1 MRKTYKIDKM
11 KNLKK
16 KLKERQKDLKN
27 ILNDINNSLCD
38 ADLRTK
44 IGKEQEELLQNQ
56 FQDLSK
62 AYGNLIDSMIKLD
75 LVTTTPDPKLG
86 CVDCVFDGTLN
97 CFFEKCGGS
106 DECTKPIKYVV
117 SK

>member
-1 MRKTYKIDKM
+1 MEEF
-11 KNLKK
+11 KK

-27 ILNDINNSLCD
+27 ILNDINISLSD

-62 AYGNLIDSMIKLD
+62 VYGTLIDSMTKLN
-75 LVTTTPDPKLG
+75 LIVTTPDPKWG
-86 CVDCVFDGTLN
+86 CVDCVFEGTLN
-97 CFFEKCGGS
+97 CFFKRCGGS
-106 DECTKPIKYVV
+106 EECKKPIKYIV

>member
-1 MRKTYKIDKM
+1 MEEF
-11 KNLKK
+11 KK

-38 ADLRTK
+38 ADLRVK

-75 LVTTTPDPKLG
+75 LVTTTSDPKWG

-97 CFFEKCGGS
+97 CFFKKCGGS
-106 DECTKPIKYVV
+106 EECTKPVKYVV
-117 SK
+117 NK